1 MKKSSFVFACLGAV
15 LGLAAATPAQA
26 QANQHSFVSGNGT
39 GTACTFS
46 NPCSSFNSAIN
57 ATFAGGII
65 TCVDQGANA
74 GDNAILG
81 TATIS
86 KSITIDCAGTSAGT
100 FSTVIKGAG
109 IVVVLRNLNIS
120 SIGLSGNS
128 NGTGVDFQ
136 DGAALFVE
144 HCAVDGWNT
153 GIGAGIHFAPTS
165 GTAKLHVTDSIFR
178 HNGLAAGGAGIFIAP
193 TGGASTRIAIE
204 RTVVENNTYGIVVV
218 GSGGT
223 TLVEVK
229 DSMIA
234 NNAINGI
241 WAFSGGA
248 TTSIVVDHS
257 ASNYNGGSGVAA
269 SGNGG
274 FVSLS
279 DTTVAGNTTGLST
292 DTGGSIGSYGNNRI
306 NGNVS
311 AGVTPTSV
319 ALK

>member
-1 MKKSSFVFACLGAV
+1 MRKIFTCLAIV
-15 LGLAAATPAQA
+15 LGLAAPAHA
-26 QANQHSFVSGNGT
+26 QNDHSFVSGTGSGT
-39 GTACTFS
+39 GCTFVL
-46 NPCSSFNSAIN
+46 PCNNLRDAIT
-57 ATFAGGII
+57 ATLTGGII

-74 GDNAILG
+74 DNNQFFATG
-81 TATIS
+81 TIS
-86 KSITIDCAGTSAGT
+86 KSITIDCAGTSAVAYNIIINGP
-100 FSTVIKGAG
+100 G
-109 IVVVLRNLNIS
+109 IVVVLRNLNINS
-120 SIGLSGNS
+120 VGLSGGS
-128 NGTGVDFQ
+128 NGAGIDFQ
-136 DGAALFVE
+136 NGAALFVE
-144 HCAVDGWNT
+144 NCTIDSWNT

-165 GTAKLHVTDSIFR
+165 GTAKLHVTDSVIR
-178 HNGLAAGGAGIFIAP
+178 NNGVAAGGAGIFVAP
-193 TGGASTRIAIE
+193 TGGASTRVAIE

>member
-1 MKKSSFVFACLGAV
+1 MKKISFAFACLGIV
-15 LGLAAATPAQA
+15 LGVAAAAPAAA
-26 QANQHSFVSGNGT
+26 QTNLHSFVAGNGS

-46 NPCSSFNSAIN
+46 APCALLDEAVT
-57 ATFAGGII
+57 ATVSGGIVSCLDSGGNSGGHGI
-65 TCVDQGANA
+65 GGASIN
-74 GDNAILG
+74 
-81 TATIS
+81 
-86 KSITIDCAGTSAGT
+86 KSITIDCAGTAAGASFIIINGTGIIVRLRNLVINGASIAGT
-100 FSTVIKGAG
+100 RGVFFQNGAVLYVEHCVIENFNTSPGAG
-109 IVVVLRNLNIS
+109 IY
-120 SIGLSGNS
+120 
-128 NGTGVDFQ
+128 
-136 DGAALFVE
+136 
-144 HCAVDGWNT
+144 
-153 GIGAGIHFAPTS
+153 FAPTS
-165 GTAKLHVTDSIFR
+165 GTAKLHVTDSVITE
-178 HNGLAAGGAGIFIAP
+178 NGVASGGAGIFIEPIMA
-193 TGGASTRIAIE
+193 GGARVVVE
-204 RTVVENNTYGIVVV
+204 RTVVDNNTSGIGVI
-218 GSGGT
+218 GAGGT

-248 TTSIVVDHS
+248 TTSIMLDHS

-269 SGNGG
+269 SGDGS

-279 DTTVAGNTTGLST
+279 DTTVAGNATGLST